1 MRWVPSWLGLLYAQ
15 IYARFGHAEFTTE
28 EAKEAG
34 GSSTNLN
41 LALSRLA
48 SAGWIVRTKRGRYVA
63 VEPLAALSGLAN
75 GWSDR
80 FRDRTVFPCLEV
92 AVGELFGLYGDRLV
106 SLALFGSCARLDE
119 GKTSDIDLLA
129 VARGVSDGYADRL
142 KELRRVKDA
151 TSRLRAR
158 QWLESGEFHLVDVTV
173 LKVDE
178 LAANDVFLLDLTQ
191 DAVVIFDRDDT
202 LKLALERV
210 RGRLRES
217 RSRRVA
223 APSGSWYWELE
234 PVPAERR
241 RAHPP

>member
-1 MRWVPSWLGLLYAQ
+1 M
-15 IYARFGHAEFTTE
+15 
-28 EAKEAG
+28 
-34 GSSTNLN
+34 
-41 LALSRLA
+41 
-48 SAGWIVRTKRGRYVA
+48 
-63 VEPLAALSGLAN
+63 
-75 GWSDR
+75 SD
-80 FRDRTVFPCLEV
+80 D
-92 AVGELFGLYGDRLV
+92 
-106 SLALFGSCARLDE
+106 
-119 GKTSDIDLLA
+119 
-129 VARGVSDGYADRL
+129 YADRL

-210 RGRLRES
+210 RERLRES

-223 APSGSWYWELE
+223 APSGSWYWELK
-234 PVPAERR
+234 PVPAERQ